1 MQLGLRLLTTGPAPR
16 ASLAR
21 EGTPPWAWRAFVHAR
36 SAFFYL
42 TVSVYMWD
50 LGENRRG
57 NLGTYGREGDGDKPL
72 PVCIHKTVP

>member
-1 MQLGLRLLTTGPAPR
+1 MGMARFR
-16 ASLAR
+16 ACKICI
-21 EGTPPWAWRAFVHAR
+21 
-36 SAFFYL
+36 FYL
-42 TVSVYMWD
+42 TVSMYMWD